1 MAAILAGE
9 ARLAGKSEDIA
20 LLILP
25 PFRTVDV
32 LKASTNFSSPGSPCE
47 IQGFFV
53 SCCQK
58 SWSLKNLFYSQIA
71 IDHSKSENPRPTG
84 RGGTAQVVGEGIL
97 RTENKENCEFRAA
110 PHPAIRPSSH

>member
-32 LKASTNFSSPGSPCE
+32 LKASTNFSSPGSPCG
-47 IQGFFV
+47 IQGFFCL
-53 SCCQK
+53 STN
-58 SWSLKNLFYSQIA
+58 SLICLSASFSLW
-71 IDHSKSENPRPTG
+71 E
-84 RGGTAQVVGEGIL
+84 
-97 RTENKENCEFRAA
+97 
-110 PHPAIRPSSH
+110 